1 MTIKNTSF
9 TIFKTGNENFF
20 CTKHMQFLLQIFSL
34 FFLYIFD
41 DNLLSGVLNISTHAK
56 RFLNVFF
63 FYVFLVSLPSITFSQ
78 S

>member
-9 TIFKTGNENFF
+9 TIFKTENDNFF

>member
-1 MTIKNTSF
+1 
-9 TIFKTGNENFF
+9 
-20 CTKHMQFLLQIFSL
+20 MQFLLQIFSL